1 VVVKLWLARQGWLWG
16 FGTAPSGFALQSL
29 TGGGVGSD
37 HNIGSQRAMFN
48 PATANAGIGM
58 FSGPTSAYANTLGG
72 ASGNSAIADAMKYQS
87 DMMWKGN
94 LLKAGG
100 SFLTAMFDK
109 SDEHKKEDQRIT
121 EEEFKRRHTYG
132 GFGPDSGKPSDYAK
146 PGEVGHDPLGFW
158 GQIGGPPQYASNTT
172 NKGGPRQFQQAGLKT
187 PGVNQ
192 PGLINS
198 RQGQRQVGLLG
209 QPPKSFV

>member
-1 VVVKLWLARQGWLWG
+1 
-16 FGTAPSGFALQSL
+16 
-29 TGGGVGSD
+29 
-37 HNIGSQRAMFN
+37 
-48 PATANAGIGM
+48 M
-58 FSGPTSAYANTLGG
+58 FSGDASAASFQGSGMSANT
-72 ASGNSAIADAMKYQS
+72 AIGDAMKYQS

-109 SDEHKKEDQRIT
+109 SDEHKEEDQRIT

-146 PGEVGHDPLGFW
+146 PGEVGHDPTGFW
-158 GQIGGPPQYASNTT
+158 GRIGGGPPQYGFAS

-187 PGVNQ
+187 PNVNA

-198 RQGQRQVGLLG
+198 RQGQRQTAGLLG
-209 QPPKSFV
+209 QPPKSVV

>member
-1 VVVKLWLARQGWLWG
+1 MSP
-16 FGTAPSGFALQSL
+16 T
-29 TGGGVGSD
+29 
-37 HNIGSQRAMFN
+37 
-48 PATANAGIGM
+48 AGIELL
-58 FSGPTSAYANTLGG
+58 SGPNSAYANTLRGAGG
-72 ASGNSAIADAMKYQS
+72 SASIADAMKYQS
-87 DMMWKGN
+87 DMMMKGN

-100 SFLTAMFDK
+100 SFLTAMFNK
-109 SDEHKKEDQRIT
+109 SDKHKEEDQRIT
-121 EEEFKRRHTYG
+121 EAEFKRRHTYG

-146 PGEVGHDPLGFW
+146 PGEVGHDPTGFW
-158 GQIGGPPQYASNTT
+158 GKIGGPPQYASNTT